1 MALDTIKARSYIRR
15 QTIFRAATPMLLL
28 SRRTGYIDSKCFDRI
43 GVSSNIVCENSSYIY
58 ENQNICGTIRG
69 VACCLFTVFAIYRV
83 FVLLLLFVVVAGR
96 LQLSVFKLADVLNFS
111 R

>member
-83 FVLLLLFVVVAGR
+83 FVLLLLRCCRQAAIECIQIGGCT
-96 LQLSVFKLADVLNFS
+96 
-111 R
+111 